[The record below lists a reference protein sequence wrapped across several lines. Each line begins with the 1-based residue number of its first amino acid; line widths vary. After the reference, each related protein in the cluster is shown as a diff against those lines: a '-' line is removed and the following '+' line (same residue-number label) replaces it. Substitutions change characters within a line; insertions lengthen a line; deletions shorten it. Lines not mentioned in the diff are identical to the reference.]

1 MNRYLQSACR
11 SPAGILSTLLAFASL
26 SAGPVI
32 AQDAGVEAA
41 QRSIFDTEICKV
53 DSLDTRQCQCVW
65 DFLKGKLPAADFRLG
80 LLLVASNSDDSATA
94 KKADDQLDKSN
105 ASDKR
110 RDEISSEM
118 SALITD
124 GEDACP

>member
-11 SPAGILSTLLAFASL
+11 NPTGILSTLLVFASL

-32 AQDAGVEAA
+32 AQDAGDAA
-41 QRSIFDTEICKV
+41 QRSVFDTEICKV
-53 DSLDTRQCQCVW
+53 DGLDARQCQCVW

-94 KKADDQLDKSN
+94 KKADADLDKSN

-118 SALITD
+118 SALIID

>member
-1 MNRYLQSACR
+1 MSNRFQFGCFSRTGVLTA
-11 SPAGILSTLLAFASL
+11 ALSLGAWFA
-26 SAGPVI
+26 AGPVL
-32 AQDAGVEAA
+32 AEDAGDAA
-41 QRSIFDTEICKV
+41 QRPVFDAEICKV
-53 DSLDTRQCQCVW
+53 DGLDARQCQCVW
-65 DFLKGKLPAADFRLG
+65 DFLKRKLPAADLKLG

-118 SALITD
+118 SALIIE

>member
-11 SPAGILSTLLAFASL
+11 NPTGILSTLLVFASL

-32 AQDAGVEAA
+32 AQDAGDAA
-41 QRSIFDTEICKV
+41 QRSVFDTEICKV
-53 DSLDTRQCQCVW
+53 DGLDARQCQCVW
-65 DFLKGKLPAADFRLG
+65 DFLKGKLPAAEFRLG

-94 KKADDQLDKSN
+94 KKADADLDKSN

-118 SALITD
+118 SALIID

>member
-26 SAGPVI
+26 NAGPAI

-118 SALITD
+118 SALIID

>member
-11 SPAGILSTLLAFASL
+11 RPAGILSTLLAFASL
-26 SAGPVI
+26 SAGPAI
-32 AQDAGVEAA
+32 AQDVGVEAA

-53 DSLDTRQCQCVW
+53 DSLDTRQCQRVW
-65 DFLKGKLPAADFRLG
+65 DFLKGKLPAADLRLG

-118 SALITD
+118 SALIID

>member
-65 DFLKGKLPAADFRLG
+65 DFLKGKLPAADLRLG

-118 SALITD
+118 SALIID